1 MVKGDKIVDLRDNS
15 VHIIDSID
23 VYDTVTLVFTEGKQ
37 YIPIN
42 HVKFVGELMKKMI
55 EKFSSSIKP
64 KNEKILTAAEFQK
77 LYYKTKKKS
86 QFSFLKKVRFNLKN
100 IFK

>member
-37 YIPIN
+37 YISMENIRVFTN
-42 HVKFVGELMKKMI
+42 EEIVKDVIDKNPDIFSDYEDKITKQVSESFELH
-55 EKFSSSIKP
+55 
-64 KNEKILTAAEFQK
+64 
-77 LYYKTKKKS
+77 
-86 QFSFLKKVRFNLKN
+86 LKN
-100 IFK
+100 LSKKLGLI